1 MKTTTIRDF
10 VKAVMAVMESILDG
24 YDIEEKDIVKM
35 NDIVN
40 HGLVARRK
48 GENAGATVY
57 LDEAFERGEDIDS
70 VANTLA
76 DIVLEAERHKPI
88 TADSDFDF
96 SFDAIKGRL
105 TVRLVDIEKNRD
117 YLAEHPHRDI
127 GAGLAVIAEIN
138 VGDEYSIVVTND
150 IARDYGYDIDTLF
163 DTALANMQALYP
175 AQMMSL
181 ESAIFGN
188 GSNVL
193 DSDGEDIDGMY
204 TLMIDGMHNFGASTL
219 AYKGIAERIR
229 RLFGSG
235 YYILPSSLHE
245 VILLKDDGTATAD
258 NLKAMVVEAN
268 RSVVAPSDVLSDS
281 VFYYGTDGLS
291 RVA

>member
-1 MKTTTIRDF
+1 MKTTSIREYVKA
-10 VKAVMAVMESILDG
+10 VKAVMETILDG

-35 NDIVN
+35 NDLVN
-40 HGLVARRK
+40 HGLCARRK

-70 VANTLA
+70 ISNTLA
-76 DIVLEAERHKPI
+76 NIVLEAESHKPI
-88 TADSDFDF
+88 TANSDFDF
-96 SFDAIKGRL
+96 SFDAIKDSL

-150 IARDYGYDIDTLF
+150 IVRDYGYDLDTLF

-193 DSDGEDIDGMY
+193 DSDDEDIDGMY
-204 TLMIDGMHNFGASTL
+204 TLMIDGSRNFGACTL
-219 AYKGIAERIR
+219 AYKGIAEKVR

-245 VILLKDDGTATAD
+245 VILLKDDGTPNAED
-258 NLKAMVVEAN
+258 LKALVEQAN
-268 RSVVAPSDVLSDS
+268 RSVCLPQDVLSDS
-281 VFYYGTDGLS
+281 VFYFDGEIR